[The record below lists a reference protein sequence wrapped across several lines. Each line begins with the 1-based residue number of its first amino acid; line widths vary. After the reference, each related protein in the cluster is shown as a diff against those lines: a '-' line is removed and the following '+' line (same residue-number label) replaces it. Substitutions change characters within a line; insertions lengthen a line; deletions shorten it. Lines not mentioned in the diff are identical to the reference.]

1 MKSYPALQKSSKGT
15 PKAVIFNIQR
25 FSTEDGPGIRTT
37 VFFKGCPL
45 SCLWCHN
52 PEGIRPKPELMW
64 YQSRCIGARDCL
76 TACPENALT
85 LTPKGMIIDRERCT
99 ACGTCEE
106 ACPAAALEVIGKEYT
121 TDELFFEVNKDEAF
135 YRNSDGGVTLGGGDP
150 GMFPEFAS
158 LFLARCKEAGIS
170 TAIDTTGAFA
180 EKAYDPIL
188 PHTDL
193 ILYDLKQM
201 DEEIHKQATG
211 VGLGHIIRNAETF
224 GGGDI
229 PMWVRTPIIPGWTDQ
244 EENIRAVARF
254 IAEKMPAVE
263 RYELLAF
270 NNLCGDK
277 YQRLDSRFELCDT
290 PLIEKEKMEKLA
302 SIARENWSGDIRWSG
317 ATRLED
323 E

>member
-1 MKSYPALQKSSKGT
+1 M

-52 PEGIRPKPELMW
+52 PEGIRPRPELMW
-64 YQSRCIGARDCL
+64 YKSRCIGARDCL
-76 TACPENALT
+76 TTCPENALT
-85 LTPKGMIIDRERCT
+85 LTSDGMVINRERCT
-99 ACGTCEE
+99 TCGQCEE
-106 ACPAAALEVIGKEYT
+106 ACPAAALEVIGKEYSVE
-121 TDELFFEVNKDEAF
+121 ELFFEVNKDEAF

-150 GMFPEFAS
+150 GMFPEFS
-158 LFLARCKEAGIS
+158 SPFLARCKEAGIS

-180 EKAYDPIL
+180 HKAYDSIL

-201 DEEIHKQATG
+201 DEEMHKKATG
-211 VGLGHIIRNAETF
+211 VGLSHILKNAEIF
-224 GGGDI
+224 GKGDI
-229 PMWVRTPIIPGWTDQ
+229 PIWVRTPIIPGWTDQ
-244 EENIRAVARF
+244 EENVRAVSRF
-254 IAEKMPAVE
+254 IAEKMPAVK

-270 NNLCGDK
+270 NNLCSDK
-277 YQRLDSRFELCDT
+277 YERLDSTFDLCST
-290 PLIEKEKMEKLA
+290 PLVEKEKMEKLA
-302 SIARENWSGDIRWSG
+302 SIARDNWNGDIRWSG
-317 ATRLED
+317 ATRLEG